1 MRYKAIAILGG
12 VALIGLGGWAAY
24 EMQGADGSTR
34 DPAAAGAAGELTPE
48 RLSELADGDMAGFQP
63 AAERTKVA
71 QEVELQGPDG
81 ATTLSELRGRVLL
94 VNLWAEWC
102 APCIEEMPT
111 LDRLQA
117 KLGGDS
123 FRVLPISLDRA
134 PVDKAQATLERFGG
148 AHLTTLADP
157 NMALMAELGV
167 TGLPSTILIDRQGRE
182 LGRLIG
188 PAEWD
193 SPAAE
198 RLVRAAV
205 AAEG

>member
-12 VALIGLGGWAAY
+12 VALVGLGGWAAY
-24 EMQGADGSTR
+24 EMQGADGSSR
-34 DPAAAGAAGELTPE
+34 DPAAAPAAGELTAE
-48 RLSELADGDMAGFQP
+48 RLASLATAAMAGFQP
-63 AAERTKVA
+63 AAERAEIA
-71 QEVELQGPDG
+71 QDVELQGPDG
-81 ATTLSELRGRVLL
+81 PVTLSALKGQVLL

-117 KLGGDS
+117 KLGGED
-123 FRVLPISLDRA
+123 FRVLPISLDSA
-134 PVDKAQATLERFGG
+134 PIGEAQATLKRFGG
-148 AHLTTLADP
+148 AHLSTLADP

-167 TGLPSTILIDRQGRE
+167 TGLPSTLLIDRQGRE

-198 RLVRAAV
+198 RLMRAAI
-205 AAEG
+205 AADG